1 MKNKKKERVDRK
13 RERVSLDRRIEGGQE
28 DSKGEREGG
37 RSREVCLLGIGR
49 HGGVHLRTQ

>member
-1 MKNKKKERVDRK
+1 MKKEKRK
-13 RERVSLDRRIEGGQE
+13 SGERERESLDGRIEGGQE